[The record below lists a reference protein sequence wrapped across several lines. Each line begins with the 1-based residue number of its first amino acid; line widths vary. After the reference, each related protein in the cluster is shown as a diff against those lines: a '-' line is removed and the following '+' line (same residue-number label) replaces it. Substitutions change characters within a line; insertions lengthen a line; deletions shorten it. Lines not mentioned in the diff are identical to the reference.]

1 MTTPVKICS
10 NALLRLG
17 SKPIADLNEATPM
30 AQVAANLYPAVRDS
44 VLRMH
49 PWNCAMKRA
58 QLAQESVSPP
68 FGYTYAY
75 ALPSDFLRAWVVT
88 DDGIHPIEYAVERRS
103 LLTDS
108 GTVYLQYVFRNEDPS
123 TWDTNLLELMEVRM
137 AAAMAMAVTGDAGK
151 KQEFEREALQIM
163 RMARAVDGMENPAQ
177 PFPESSLMSVR
188 R

>member
-17 SKPIADLNEATPM
+17 SKPISDLNEATPA
-30 AQVAANLYPAVRDS
+30 AQVAANLYPTVRDS

-49 PWNCAMKRA
+49 PWNCAMKRVE
-58 QLAQESVSPP
+58 LVRDSNNPP
-68 FGYTYAY
+68 FGYAYAY

-88 DDGIHPIEYAVERRS
+88 DDGIHPIEYAIERRQ
-103 LLTDS
+103 LLTDA
-108 GTVYLQYVFRNEDPS
+108 GVVYLQYVYRNDDPS
-123 TWDTNLLELMEVRM
+123 TWDSNLLELMETRM
-137 AAAMAMAVTGDAGK
+137 AAALAMPVTADAAK
-151 KQEFEREALQIM
+151 KQEMERESLQVL